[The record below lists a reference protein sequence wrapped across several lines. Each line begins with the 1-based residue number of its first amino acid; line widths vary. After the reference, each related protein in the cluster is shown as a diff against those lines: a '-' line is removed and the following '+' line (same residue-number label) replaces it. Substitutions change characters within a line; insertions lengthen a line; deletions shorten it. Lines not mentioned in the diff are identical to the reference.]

1 MRSEEMSTVLEVEKL
16 RTSFRERAGFL
27 GLSPREIRAVGG
39 VSFSVR
45 RGEIVGLVGESGCG
59 KTTVGRTIMGLVP
72 PSGGRI
78 LFNGADLSTMDKRTR
93 FEARRRMGI
102 VFQDPYS
109 SLSPRLTV
117 QSIVA
122 EPLITHTKLRGKE
135 LRGTCAGLLERV
147 GLREEHLDRY
157 PNEFSGGQ
165 RQRIGIARALSL
177 SPDFLVLDEPTS
189 ALDVSVQAQVLNLL
203 RDLHRD
209 LGLAYLFIT
218 HDLIVVKYLA
228 SRLLVMYCGRIVE
241 EGPCDE
247 LFAAPAHPYTKALV
261 TAIPLPDPTLRRE
274 AVILEGTVP
283 SPANLPAGCA
293 FNTRCPMEKTE
304 RCFTDAPEL
313 RDIGGAGTRRAAC
326 HLL

>member
-1 MRSEEMSTVLEVEKL
+1 
-16 RTSFRERAGFL
+16 
-27 GLSPREIRAVGG
+27 
-39 VSFSVR
+39 
-45 RGEIVGLVGESGCG
+45 
-59 KTTVGRTIMGLVP
+59 
-72 PSGGRI
+72 
-78 LFNGADLSTMDKRTR
+78 
-93 FEARRRMGI
+93 
-102 VFQDPYS
+102 
-109 SLSPRLTV
+109 
-117 QSIVA
+117 
-122 EPLITHTKLRGKE
+122 
-135 LRGTCAGLLERV
+135 
-147 GLREEHLDRY
+147 
-157 PNEFSGGQ
+157 
-165 RQRIGIARALSL
+165 
-177 SPDFLVLDEPTS
+177 
-189 ALDVSVQAQVLNLL
+189 VSVQAQVLNLL

-274 AVILEGTVP
+274 AGDPGGNGPEPGQ
-283 SPANLPAGCA
+283 PAGRLRLQY
-293 FNTRCPMEKTE
+293 RCPMEKTE